1 MTFRMR
7 VFFLSHL
14 CNVLMEELP
23 YILLYNV
30 FQGSSRVVKEIGNA
44 TKDTDVIFKFK
55 LKNPGYKLTVD
66 SLPFQVSFKKVPM
79 LSICLSILVL
89 LLPKLY
95 KLFGFTIF
103 QF

>member
-1 MTFRMR
+1 
-7 VFFLSHL
+7 
-14 CNVLMEELP
+14 MEELP

-89 LLPKLY
+89 LLPKLS